1 MPPMGDK
8 CSVDLY
14 VNCAFIQVAQI
25 EAKMIQPI
33 FIHKYIYTY
42 VCICAVEGTHN
53 FHSTFYLASTRSMR
67 NRICVLLVAGGRY
80 NISNVGMA
88 LVWLSPTG
96 HSSCSLWWSAGRY
109 LHIGE

>member
-33 FIHKYIYTY
+33 FIHKYIYSHYTDMR
-42 VCICAVEGTHN
+42 GRR
-53 FHSTFYLASTRSMR
+53 HSQFSLHFLFGFDPINAEPYM
-67 NRICVLLVAGGRY
+67 CV
-80 NISNVGMA
+80 VGCGWE
-88 LVWLSPTG
+88 V
-96 HSSCSLWWSAGRY
+96 
-109 LHIGE
+109 